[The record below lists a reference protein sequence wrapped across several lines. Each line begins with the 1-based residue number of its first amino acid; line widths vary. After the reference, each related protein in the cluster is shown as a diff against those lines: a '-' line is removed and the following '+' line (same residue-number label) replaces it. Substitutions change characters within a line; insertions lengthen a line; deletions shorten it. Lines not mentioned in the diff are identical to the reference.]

1 MSSRPDS
8 KAAFV
13 SFTLKLKDKLH
24 PQWIRRSEPIKQV
37 SPPRLKTLDLDQAT
51 SAGVLV
57 DRQRAVVSSLQY
69 FKALVDRLGLDRL
82 TADGLGFNQSVLGG
96 LLGGASTRVLEAVQ
110 TLVQLEPQLSS
121 SETVSSCLTRL
132 YQSVAQLI
140 RWADQVMLR
149 GVTQDDSAPSV
160 TMVIRVV
167 LDSVKE
173 LVKLAAERQEG
184 STPLSPVQSQPAVGR
199 SGASEEQETTSTCRS
214 PGAPEEQQ
222 QKDQE
227 VLSAPPK
234 PPMPS
239 LEPRPPEL
247 RPPEPHP
254 PSRSPPALPPKKR
267 HSSSGP
273 LPCKVAIVAPMRR
286 EPEADKQE
294 EGDECVKCSST
305 ADTHCEE
312 DPDYDFLHTD
322 LSSSESLPPLPQHA
336 SLPPALPQKTR
347 RSTAGGPTSETSASF
362 GFDSTSQEDGP
373 SHSDDVTGPEEPLSC
388 PLSPSRTPPPLPEKK
403 RHIDQYMKLCS
414 ASYGAQSPARF
425 YERPLTFGQRS
436 ISRQRE
442 VDISYELSQT
452 HLDPP
457 DPPDPSN
464 SPEQLPVLP
473 PKKRQQDEAEDEG
486 HTEENLRP
494 DSSQSR
500 QQEAAQS
507 QRSREQQEEL
517 LLTNQQDILSRIT
530 MKSEEEEGPDVK
542 AASPDVL
549 LVYATE
555 TDGASDL
562 YREAFLSTYRSFLSP
577 DDIITKLQHRYP
589 LTSPVQVFRP
599 HLSTSDHIRPH
610 LSTSDPTC
618 PHQTTSVH
626 IRPHQS
632 TSDPTCP
639 HQSTSVHIR
648 PHLSRCSD
656 LTCPHQTSPVNIRPH
671 LSTSDP
677 TCPHQTTSDH
687 ISPHQTTS
695 DLTCP
700 HQTSPVHIRPHL
712 STSDLTCPH
721 QTSPVHIRPH
731 QTTSD
736 LTCPGVQTSPVQ
748 VFRPHLTPAH
758 LTAAKKTFHLL
769 VTVVDELCAVE
780 LDSDLLL
787 LLMELVQSL
796 LIGGELALANLLR
809 ANILSKM
816 EQRWQLIGSPQ
827 DLRPLAAKGVAA
839 RPGTLLDF
847 RSQDLAEQ
855 LTLLDSGLFY
865 KIELPEVLLW
875 SKEQNEEKS
884 PNLTQFT
891 QHFNNVSFWVRSV
904 VILQDKAQDREKL
917 LLKFLKVMKHLRK
930 LNNFNSYLSILS
942 ALDSAPLRRLD
953 WQRSTAEA
961 LEEYSSLIDS
971 SSSFRAYR
979 AALAEADPPC
989 IPYLGL
995 ILQDLTFVHLG
1006 NPDMLTTSQSPKVNF
1021 SKRWQQ
1027 FNILDT
1033 LRSYQQVRYSI
1044 QPDDDITSFFNDFSD
1059 HLAEEAL
1066 WELSLRLRPR
1076 NVPRA
1081 ALR

>member
-577 DDIITKLQHRYP
+577 DDIITKLQHRY
-589 LTSPVQVFRP
+589 R
-599 HLSTSDHIRPH
+599 HLRSGR
-610 LSTSDPTC
+610 
-618 PHQTTSVH
+618 
-626 IRPHQS
+626 
-632 TSDPTCP
+632 
-639 HQSTSVHIR
+639 
-648 PHLSRCSD
+648 
-656 LTCPHQTSPVNIRPH
+656 
-671 LSTSDP
+671 
-677 TCPHQTTSDH
+677 
-687 ISPHQTTS
+687 
-695 DLTCP
+695 
-700 HQTSPVHIRPHL
+700 
-712 STSDLTCPH
+712 
-721 QTSPVHIRPH
+721 
-731 QTTSD
+731 
-736 LTCPGVQTSPVQ
+736 
-748 VFRPHLTPAH
+748 TPAH